1 MNLYLDESGD
11 LGWKFDKPYR
21 DGGSSRYL
29 TIATLIIPQNLS
41 HLPKR
46 IIREIYTDR
55 KQPTTR
61 ELKGKDLS
69 KREKQKFVNLVVDLL
84 KRNPSIQ
91 ASVITVKKEN
101 VQDHIRTDA
110 NKLYNY
116 MVNFAVIDKI
126 KLFPSVNFIPDPRT
140 IKVASGNSL
149 VDYLQIKLWFELN
162 VRTTLLNAP
171 MESKSNLNLQ
181 FVDFIAHIVWSRYE
195 NNEYPF
201 YKLIKPHISEKPL
214 FF

>member
-69 KREKQKFVNLVVDLL
+69 KREKQKFVNLVVELPR
-84 KRNPSIQ
+84 RNPSIQ
-91 ASVITVKKEN
+91 AIVITVKKEN

-110 NKLYNY
+110 NKLYKQAPKPILNCP
-116 MVNFAVIDKI
+116 VN
-126 KLFPSVNFIPDPRT
+126 
-140 IKVASGNSL
+140 G
-149 VDYLQIKLWFELN
+149 
-162 VRTTLLNAP
+162 
-171 MESKSNLNLQ
+171 
-181 FVDFIAHIVWSRYE
+181 
-195 NNEYPF
+195 
-201 YKLIKPHISEKPL
+201 
-214 FF
+214 

>member
-21 DGGSSRYL
+21 EGGSSRYL

-46 IIREIYTDR
+46 IIKEIYTDR
-55 KQPTTR
+55 KQRTTN

-69 KREKQKFVNLVVDLL
+69 KSEKQKFVNMVVALL

-91 ASVITVKKEN
+91 ISVITVKKEN
-101 VQDHIRTDA
+101 VEDHIRIDA

-116 MVNFAVIDKI
+116 MVN
-126 KLFPSVNFIPDPRT
+126 
-140 IKVASGNSL
+140 
-149 VDYLQIKLWFELN
+149 
-162 VRTTLLNAP
+162 
-171 MESKSNLNLQ
+171 
-181 FVDFIAHIVWSRYE
+181 
-195 NNEYPF
+195 
-201 YKLIKPHISEKPL
+201 
-214 FF
+214 